1 MLHILDDFRHTLDT
15 AMIDAIHK
23 RVVLYGWGYTGRFL
37 KWYAEYYHSIKV
49 DFIISTDMRGSQ
61 SYEEEIFRPTLL
73 QFGYKDAQGAVLWL
87 AEPLDDKLEAELK
100 AEGYEKGK
108 HLVEF
113 YGLIYGDDV
122 TWPDNESKDV
132 YTRHK
137 TGKRDIQFLEWL
149 EWKYGCNFVTAI
161 ESSNFKVAKEHG
173 ASFRGFSQ
181 KEIFPI
187 LDHCHVVPTPDDAI
201 FDFGC
206 GKGGALVSFLDYA
219 FVHGGGIE
227 YEPGTYRVLVDNVKK
242 LGLDDR
248 LQLIQGDAASLTTE
262 LDAYNWF
269 YFFDPFDMTIYS
281 KCIEAICDSVKREE
295 RKVHVIAINPH
306 FHEMIEGT
314 GVLRLVN
321 QFTIATRQ
329 RVVNIYENV

>member
-1 MLHILDDFRHTLDT
+1 MLHILDDFRHTLDA

-61 SYEEEIFRPTLL
+61 SYEEEIFRP
-73 QFGYKDAQGAVLWL
+73 QFLTFDYQDAHDAILWL
-87 AEPLDDKLEAELK
+87 AEPLDEHLAAELK
-100 AEGYEKGK
+100 AAGYEKGK
-108 HLVEF
+108 NLVDF

-122 TWPDNESKDV
+122 TWPDNESEDV
-132 YTRHK
+132 FTRHK

-149 EWKYGCNFVTAI
+149 EWKYGCNFVTAV
-161 ESSNFKVAKEHG
+161 ERSNFTVAKAHG
-173 ASFRGFSQ
+173 APYRGATQ

-187 LDHCHVVPTPDDAI
+187 LDHCHVMLTEQDAV

-206 GKGGALVSFLDYA
+206 GKGGALVSFLDYT
-219 FVHGGGIE
+219 FVRGGGIE
-227 YEPGTYRVLVDNVKK
+227 FEPGVYRVLVDNMKK
-242 LGLDDR
+242 LGLDDK

-269 YFFDPFDMTIYS
+269 YFFDPFDLTIYS
-281 KCIEAICDSVKREE
+281 KCIEAICDSAKRKA
-295 RKVHVIAINPH
+295 RKVHVIAINPK
-306 FHEMIEGT
+306 FYEMIEGT
-314 GVLRLVN
+314 GVLRLTN

-329 RVVNIYENV
+329 KVVNIYENV